1 MLLPLIYDSIAFISF
16 LVNTNILYLHPKRIP
31 FLTFIRKN
39 IIRDLL
45 KELGI
50 VKRVLAAFLAFSFIT
65 ASAATYSFIAVSIG
79 HECGEDCDTCE
90 KISYAVLNL
99 SHSVTTLT
107 GDDAVI
113 SADKHFDALLTVIL
127 SNVYVIWN
135 NTLIFSKVQLNC

>member
-1 MLLPLIYDSIAFISF
+1 LI
-16 LVNTNILYLHPKRIP
+16 
-31 FLTFIRKN
+31 FIRKN

-79 HECGEDCDTCE
+79 HDCGEDCDTCE

-107 GDDAVI
+107 GAVI
-113 SADKHFDALLTVIL
+113 SAEKHFDALLTAVA

-135 NTLIFSKVQLNC
+135 NSLIFSKVQLNC